1 MIDTRAVPLTDAATK
16 FCDVICEID
25 VGTVVVEN
33 VPQYTVP
40 SSDNTAWTTAVV
52 LLATTVRELMVGGIK
67 AGFNL
72 KVPDSTRNIL
82 TVVCVC
88 IQP

>member
-1 MIDTRAVPLTDAATK
+1 MIDMRAVPLTDAATK
-16 FCDVICEID
+16 FCDVICELD
-25 VGTVVVEN
+25 VGTVAN
-33 VPQYTVP
+33 APQYTVP
-40 SSDNTAWTTAVV
+40 SSDNTALTTAVV
-52 LLATTVRELMVGGIK
+52 LLATTVRVLMVGGTN

-88 IQP
+88 VQP